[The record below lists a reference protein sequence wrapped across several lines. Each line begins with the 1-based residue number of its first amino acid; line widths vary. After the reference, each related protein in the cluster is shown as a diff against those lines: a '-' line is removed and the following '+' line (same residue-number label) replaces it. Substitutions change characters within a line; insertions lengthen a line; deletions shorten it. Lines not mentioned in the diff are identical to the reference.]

1 MLTIV
6 KQAYSFVRLF
16 CQYMIPV
23 AVFVYCYGRIFHTI
37 RRQSKAFTGH
47 VVRSQDVPMATMSRD
62 QNAGQVQQQ
71 ATGATPVAKLS
82 RTELNVLKTMITV
95 VALFV
100 ICWTVPSVSN
110 FLELLGVSSLCVHYF
125 SLTALCLKKL
135 WYYTFVHNS
144 GNCWPIFF
152 SFTYVASGDPIV
164 VHFNYVKFAA
174 ECLL

>member
-23 AVFVYCYGRIFHTI
+23 AVFVYCYARIFHTI
-37 RRQSKAFTGH
+37 RRQSKVFTGH
-47 VVRSQDVPMATMSRD
+47 DVPMTTLSRD

-95 VALFV
+95 VAVFI
-100 ICWTVPSVSN
+100 ICWTAPSVSN
-110 FLELLGVSSLCVHYF
+110 FLHLLGVSSLCVGLHQYI
-125 SLTALCLKKL
+125 LTSPLVSFPICYHSRMMRGNVFGRICLSVML
-135 WYYTFVHNS
+135 
-144 GNCWPIFF
+144 
-152 SFTYVASGDPIV
+152 
-164 VHFNYVKFAA
+164 
-174 ECLL
+174 

>member
-6 KQAYSFVRLF
+6 KQAYSFARLF

-23 AVFVYCYGRIFHTI
+23 AVFVYCYGRIFHSI

-47 VVRSQDVPMATMSRD
+47 VGRSQDVPMATMSRH

-71 ATGATPVAKLS
+71 AIGATPVAKLS

-100 ICWTVPSVSN
+100 ICWTAPSVSN
-110 FLELLGVSSLCVHYF
+110 FLELLGVSSQCVCTI
-125 SLTALCLKKL
+125 SA
-135 WYYTFVHNS
+135 
-144 GNCWPIFF
+144 
-152 SFTYVASGDPIV
+152 
-164 VHFNYVKFAA
+164 
-174 ECLL
+174 